1 MKNIIDQIL
10 DENNHDI
17 LRIPGKNNEVFS
29 FEQIALLEIEDCYYT
44 ILHPL
49 AVDVGADDVLIF
61 RIDCSEEEATMVLE
75 EDEDIIAECLNQYEQ
90 LYQHQNGKK

>member
-10 DENNHDI
+10 DENNHDV
-17 LRIPGKNNEVFS
+17 LRIPGKNKEVFS

-49 AVDVGADDVLIF
+49 AADVGVDDVLVF

-75 EDEDIIAECLNQYEQ
+75 EDEEILAECLNQYEQ
-90 LYQHQNGKK
+90 LYQHKNGKK